1 MDAAYPDEPPMT
13 TIFFPWSLSADLPM
27 VVGVLE
33 DLSKDEED
41 GYGCQVEDIVSY
53 GEIPKRIPYKK

>member
-1 MDAAYPDEPPMT
+1 MT

-33 DLSKDEED
+33 DLSKDEEN

-53 GEIPKRIPYKK
+53 GEIQKRIPYKK